1 MADQA
6 LWSLVLLILLV
17 IADVY
22 AVLQVCRSGQSTLV
36 VILWTLVIFFFPVV
50 GLLIWFLCGP
60 REAGRPPIQTPVG

>member
-1 MADQA
+1 MANQA

-36 VILWTLVIFFFPVV
+36 VILWTLVIFLFPVV

-60 REAGRPPIQTPVG
+60 RESGRPPIQTPVG